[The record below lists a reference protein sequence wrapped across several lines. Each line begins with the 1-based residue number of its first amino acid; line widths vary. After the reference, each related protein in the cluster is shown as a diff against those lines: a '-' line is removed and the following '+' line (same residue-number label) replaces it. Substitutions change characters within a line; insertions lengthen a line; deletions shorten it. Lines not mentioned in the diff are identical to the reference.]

1 MPKIFALL
9 VPILGFLRQKK
20 SSSPRRRAFIELTNI
35 VKFTK
40 LLLFTEFS
48 VFHVLEERTI
58 FTREM

>member
-1 MPKIFALL
+1 MSPHIGIFKA
-9 VPILGFLRQKK
+9 KK